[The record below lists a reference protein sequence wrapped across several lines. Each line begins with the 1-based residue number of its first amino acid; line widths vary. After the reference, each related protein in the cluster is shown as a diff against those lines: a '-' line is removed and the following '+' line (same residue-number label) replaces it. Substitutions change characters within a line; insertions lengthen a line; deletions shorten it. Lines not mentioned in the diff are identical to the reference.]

1 MNNNK
6 KYIIYRHTSPSGK
19 CYIGQTCQKI
29 TIRSGLKGQNYTY
42 VYNNKRYKQP
52 IIAAAINKYGWEN
65 FKHEV
70 LFEGLNKVSAYLIEK
85 DLIYYYK
92 SINKSY
98 NITDGGEG
106 VSGKIPWNK
115 GIKLSQIRTSKLK
128 GIPFTEEHK
137 QHLRKPK
144 IITDFSR
151 CKAVKVYDLEGNY
164 ITTFSSISEAQK
176 TLNVNNVKNV
186 LDGKRNH
193 SGKYQFID
201 ALDETKK
208 PLKLDPINGRQTYPI
223 VCKNIVTKEVRH
235 YNSWF
240 QFPRDLNI
248 KISSLKLECVKYG
261 DNCRYRE
268 WIIEG
273 LQIDKKIKERRY
285 NKIPI
290 EVTNINTGEILTFS
304 CKLEFLKY
312 LGQGK
317 TSNIKDNTVYK
328 DYYIKYLFVEPKQ
341 IEGDVD

>member
-29 TIRSGLKGQNYTY
+29 TNRSGLNGQNYTY
-42 VYNNKRYKQP
+42 SYNNKKYKQP
-52 IIAAAINKYGWEN
+52 IIAAAINKYGWQN
-65 FKHEV
+65 FRHEV
-70 LFEGLNKVSAYLIEK
+70 LFSDLNKVSADLIEK

-128 GIPFTEEHK
+128 GVPLTEEHK
-137 QHLRKPK
+137 QNLRKPK
-144 IITDFSR
+144 TITDFSR
-151 CKAVKVYDLEGNY
+151 YKAVKVYDLEGNY
-164 ITTFSSISEAQK
+164 ITTFPSISEAQK
-176 TLNVNNVKNV
+176 TLNVNNVKDV
-186 LDGKRNH
+186 LDGKRTH
-193 SGKYQFID
+193 SGKYQFIAVED
-201 ALDETKK
+201 KNKK
-208 PLKLDPINGRQTYPI
+208 PLVLDLITGKKTYSI
-223 VCKNIVTKEVRH
+223 TCTNLITKEVRT
-235 YNSWF
+235 YTSWM

-261 DNCRYRE
+261 NNYCYRD

-273 LQIDKKIKERRY
+273 LQINKKLKERRY

-290 EVTNINTGEILTFS
+290 ETTNINTGETLTFP
-304 CKLEFLKY
+304 CKLSFLKY

-317 TSNIKDNTVYK
+317 TKDIKDNTVYK
-328 DYYIKYLFVEPKQ
+328 GYYIKYLFVEPKQ
-341 IEGDVD
+341 IEGNVD